1 MRIPKPFARQTAFT
15 LIELVITLLILGI
28 VAIYVQSKF
37 TSTASY
43 KENTVIAQIIS
54 SARLTQQLSMNDS
67 TRNFSLVILSNQ
79 IDLQADGNS
88 LSVGNTNYPIV
99 IENGV
104 TLSPAATINFDQ
116 LGATS
121 NIVLNVSG
129 KTTQQVCFETSGYI
143 HQC

>member
-1 MRIPKPFARQTAFT
+1 MIIPRPFAKQTAFT

-37 TSTASY
+37 SSSAGY

-67 TRNFSLVILSNQ
+67 ARSFYLIIQSNQ
-79 IDLQADGNS
+79 IDLQDDGGS
-88 LSVGNTNYPIV
+88 LSIGSTNYPIS
-99 IENGV
+99 IESGV
-104 TLSPAATINFDQ
+104 TLSPATTITFGQ
-116 LGATS
+116 LGETV
-121 NIVLNVSG
+121 NLVLNVSAE
-129 KTTQQVCFETSGYI
+129 TTQQICFETSGYI